1 MRVFSELDY
10 SQAGV
15 RQIAELADVDPAL
28 VGRYFGSKEG
38 LYEVALE
45 TAIGVPEE
53 DVDVAAF
60 GREAVERLIG
70 REGKGAEPLP
80 IFLHGV
86 SDPNAQPI
94 ALKQLTQSVAALGRW
109 FGPPDGETRA
119 AEAFALF
126 IGFFVLRR
134 LLPLPPYT
142 GAMDPSVRTWLVDSL
157 QLIAEG
163 SERHRSS
170 RESA

>member
-10 SQAGV
+10 SHAGV

-60 GREAVERLIG
+60 GL
-70 REGKGAEPLP
+70 
-80 IFLHGV
+80 
-86 SDPNAQPI
+86 
-94 ALKQLTQSVAALGRW
+94 
-109 FGPPDGETRA
+109 
-119 AEAFALF
+119 
-126 IGFFVLRR
+126 
-134 LLPLPPYT
+134 
-142 GAMDPSVRTWLVDSL
+142 
-157 QLIAEG
+157 
-163 SERHRSS
+163 
-170 RESA
+170 ESCE